1 MGRIIKENNGKYQI
15 YSTTVD
21 DRVHKEE
28 WITKE
33 EAMEFLILEAFDAFM
48 KKTIEIYMSF
58 PKWQN
63 KEFFEWLTDIYRKDD
78 YGVVIYRKYT
88 AILEELGIEVVKA
101 VKEVKEP

>member
-1 MGRIIKENNGKYQI
+1 
-15 YSTTVD
+15 
-21 DRVHKEE
+21 
-28 WITKE
+28 
-33 EAMEFLILEAFDAFM
+33 
-48 KKTIEIYMSF
+48 F